1 MANISFIWDGK
12 TNTTAGSTRDYSL
25 GLSSGYANY
34 PNYKEQWTGINL
46 GYDLNISSL
55 PVSGIITSL
64 SHIRSDGMHS
74 MTITNINLN
83 IPKNIGYEPLIAEI
97 IKGADQWFGD
107 NKNNF
112 FYLSVGGDTYNGGEG
127 IDTVDAFLT
136 KSTWVTSATTFVK
149 QSPGVIKVNNF
160 GLINFTLNSVERLKF
175 SDVSVAFDLDANAGK
190 VVKILG
196 AVFGKS
202 AVSNKEYVGIGL
214 SLMDSGMEYKNL
226 MDLALNVKLGS
237 NYTTE
242 SAVKLIYSN
251 VFNLVPG
258 VQTIS
263 LFQGLI
269 AEGYTSA
276 VELAI
281 VAAETSN
288 NQVNINL
295 VGLSQSGVEYLPVA

>member
-12 TNTTAGSTRDYSL
+12 SKSPAGVTRDYSL
-25 GLSSGYANY
+25 GLNSGYANY
-34 PNYKEQWTGINL
+34 PNYKEQWSGINL
-46 GYDLNISSL
+46 GYDIIKSSL
-55 PVSGIITSL
+55 PVSGVINSY
-64 SHIRSDGMHS
+64 SHIRNDGVFS
-74 MTITNINLN
+74 MAITNINLN
-83 IPKNIGYEPLIAEI
+83 IPQNIDYETLIAEM
-97 IKGADQWFGD
+97 IKGADQWIGD

-149 QSPGVIKVNNF
+149 QSPEVIKINNF

-175 SDVSVAFDLDANAGK
+175 SDVSVAFDLNANAGK
-190 VVKILG
+190 IVKILG

-202 AVSNKEYVGIGL
+202 AVTNKEYVGIGL
-214 SLMDSGMEYKNL
+214 NLLDSGMEYKNL
-226 MDLALNVKLGS
+226 MDLALNVKLGA
-237 NYTTE
+237 NFTTE

-251 VFNLVPG
+251 VFNITPNT
-258 VQTIS
+258 QTIS

-269 AEGYTSA
+269 TEGYTSVA
-276 VELAI
+276 ELAI

>member
-12 TNTTAGSTRDYSL
+12 SKSPAGVTRDYSL
-25 GLSSGYANY
+25 GLNSGYANY
-34 PNYKEQWTGINL
+34 PNYKEQWSGINL
-46 GYDLNISSL
+46 GYDIIKSSL
-55 PVSGIITSL
+55 PVSGVINSY
-64 SHIRSDGMHS
+64 SHIRNDGVFS
-74 MTITNINLN
+74 MAITNINLN
-83 IPKNIGYEPLIAEI
+83 IPQNIDYETLIAEM
-97 IKGADQWFGD
+97 IKGADQWIGD

-127 IDTVDAFLT
+127 VDTVDAFLN

-160 GLINFTLNSVERLKF
+160 GLTNFTLNSVERLKF
-175 SDVSVAFDLDANAGK
+175 SDVSVALDLDSNAGK

-202 AVSNKEYVGIGL
+202 TVSNKEYVGIGL
-214 SLMDSGMEYKNL
+214 SLLDSGMEYENL
-226 MDLALNVKLGS
+226 MDLALNVKLGA
-237 NYTTE
+237 NYATE
-242 SAVKLIYSN
+242 SAIKLIYSN
-251 VFNLVPG
+251 VFNITPG

-263 LFQGLI
+263 LFQGLV
-269 AEGYTSA
+269 AEGYTSIA
-276 VELAI
+276 ELAI